1 MSTTF
6 GMSHERHNPGLCSHF
21 SGRSRGGFMGS
32 MEPPLDLPPSKILC
46 TNVPYVDNQLLCSL
60 CGLKRSHTCG
70 LQGLAV
76 SCPIF
81 AISPQEYTRNDLRRS
96 VILGG
101 LPPDHPSRHAMHT
114 PPFKILDPALHLCIE
129 AWKTQS
135 NPGELVF
142 MANSVYSWLR
152 SIFIAVI
159 LSNPQLLG
167 SLSCL

>member
-1 MSTTF
+1 MSTTFGLSHERSVCTILTIDDELTTIDHMSTTF

-101 LPPDHPSRHAMHT
+101 MPPDHPSRHATCT
-114 PPFKILDPALHLCIE
+114 PPFKILDPA
-129 AWKTQS
+129 
-135 NPGELVF
+135 F
-142 MANSVYSWLR
+142 VY
-152 SIFIAVI
+152 
-159 LSNPQLLG
+159 
-167 SLSCL
+167 